1 MKIAIFENEYDTLEM
16 AFNYANKKYYDNQL
30 TYEIFPRSQDF
41 KDLTKI
47 VEYGLV
53 IIDIDLSS
61 MSTLDGFGLIKKIE
75 ETIEGKPK
83 ILIMTGQALS
93 SNYHNENGLKYEYP
107 ILVKSVNYNK
117 IKKEFDK
124 LNINKS
130 P

>member
-16 AFNYANKKYYDNQL
+16 AFNYANKKYYSNKL
-30 TYEIFPRSQDF
+30 IYEIFPRSQDF

-47 VEYGLV
+47 SEYGLV
-53 IIDIDLSS
+53 IVDIDLSS
-61 MSTLDGFGLIKKIE
+61 MSILDGFGLIKKIE
-75 ETIEGKPK
+75 GAIEEVPK

-93 SNYHNENGLKYEYP
+93 TNYHTENGLKYNYP

-124 LNINKS
+124 LNIK
-130 P
+130 

>member
-16 AFNYANKKYYDNQL
+16 AFNYANKKYYSNKLIYD
-30 TYEIFPRSQDF
+30 IFPRSQDF

-47 VEYGLV
+47 TEYGLI

-61 MSTLDGFGLIKKIE
+61 MSILDGFGLIKKIE
-75 ETIEGKPK
+75 GTIKEVPK
-83 ILIMTGQALS
+83 ILIMTGQALG
-93 SNYHNENGLKYEYP
+93 SNYHIENGLKYEYP

-124 LNINKS
+124 LNIK
-130 P
+130 